1 MKPKPKQSLDDLE
14 CLGESSVLTSS
25 REIFLYSHYDG
36 SEEAGIDYRCANK
49 FLMNLR
55 YLESLNSDPVIVH
68 QSTIGGD
75 WNYGMMIYDAIKE
88 SACKFVFISHGI
100 CASMGTLIIQSV
112 KDKGVRVT
120 MPNCDWLIHEG
131 TTGLS
136 GTYKQLSSQYEYEKR
151 ILDKMYDVYTG
162 VVGGKGSFFQDMTK
176 PSIKKF
182 LKRKFT
188 SKEDWYLD
196 APESVAYGFADGVI
210 GQKGFESIEK
220 IVKDVS

>member
-1 MKPKPKQSLDDLE
+1 MKSKPKQLLDDLE
-14 CLGESSVLTSS
+14 CLNERGVLPSS

-36 SEEAGIDYRCANK
+36 ADEAGIDYRCANK

-55 YLESLNSDPVIVH
+55 YLESLNSNPVIVH

-88 SACKFVFISHGI
+88 SRCKFVFVSHGI

-131 TTGLS
+131 TTGFS

-151 ILDKMYDVYTG
+151 ILDKMYEVYVG
-162 VVGGKGSFFQDMTK
+162 SVGGKGSFFQDMSK
-176 PSIKKF
+176 PYIKKF

-196 APESVAYGFADGVI
+196 ASESVTYGLADGVI